1 MPLPSTMQSRV
12 DQNLR
17 HSMNQLRIHHEMTSE
32 DQQSFPRVT
41 DTSGLAYSYS
51 SSVMSTNSLANP
63 LQTTTQYR
71 HEIDTSDSDEE
82 YTPQTEYITPNAN
95 TVPFVGSRVNRPRV
109 PVRSINV
116 QSAGYSIPPNVPSVQ
131 SQMEF
136 YTSEVNPYTNS
147 IGAKPFS
154 VTPHSHRTYSDTV
167 SDYRRSRRPKTE
179 HTVSNLSLPMYSR
192 PPPMQY
198 SHVYT
203 ENQPPLSVQKAPRS
217 YEEFRPSSLKHKS
230 GIRQS
235 EGWYEHQMLP
245 SPGPSSFPI
254 TKRSSYRHLRDS
266 SEHTFYRRQ
275 LESGNSL
282 MQQSSTLGIKSKSH
296 PGLYVHDELKDRNV
310 LVKQSFSDP
319 RVIRHM
325 STPKG

>member
-1 MPLPSTMQSRV
+1 MLLEPSTMQPRV

-17 HSMNQLRIHHEMTSE
+17 HSRNQLRFHHELTSE

-41 DTSGLAYSYS
+41 DTSGLAYSYN
-51 SSVMSTNSLANP
+51 SSVMSTNSLP
-63 LQTTTQYR
+63 SPFQTTTQYR
-71 HEIDTSDSDEE
+71 HEIDTSDSNEE
-82 YTPQTEYITPNAN
+82 CTPQTEYITPNPN
-95 TVPFVGSRVNRPRV
+95 TVPFVGSRVVNRPRV
-109 PVRSINV
+109 PVRSMNR
-116 QSAGYSIPPNVPSVQ
+116 QSVGYSIPPNVPPVQ

-136 YTSEVNPYTNS
+136 YASEVNPYTNS

-154 VTPHSHRTYSDTV
+154 VTPHSHRTYSDMV
-167 SDYRRSRRPKTE
+167 SEYRRSRRPKTE
-179 HTVSNLSLPMYSR
+179 HTGSNVSLPMYSR
-192 PPPMQY
+192 PPSMQY
-198 SHVYT
+198 SHIYT
-203 ENQPPLSVQKAPRS
+203 ENQPPLSVRKAPRS

-235 EGWYEHQMLP
+235 EGWYEHQLLP

-266 SEHTFYRRQ
+266 SEHTFYRQ

-282 MQQSSTLGIKSKSH
+282 MQQSSALGIKSKSH
-296 PGLYVHDELKDRNV
+296 PGLYVHDDRNV
-310 LVKQSFSDP
+310 LVTQSFSDP